1 MQTVLV
7 SLGMFLSI
15 YVEALRRREIVFKLQ
30 CVIKLV
36 LGEATRSSFQ
46 PHQCA
51 HTIAVLKV
59 FFCLF
64 FVNLRG
70 EIYSLILPS
79 NLFLLQIECFLHVCE
94 RSLYLLPFFKK

>member
-1 MQTVLV
+1 M
-7 SLGMFLSI
+7 SI
-15 YVEALRRREIVFKLQ
+15 YVEALRREIVFKLQ
-30 CVIKLV
+30 CVIRLV
-36 LGEATRSSFQ
+36 LGEATPSSFQ

-59 FFCLF
+59 FFVCLF

-79 NLFLLQIECFLHVCE
+79 DLFFYYKLNVSIMSVKDLCIFCL
-94 RSLYLLPFFKK
+94 FF